1 VFHRRRF
8 HRQKAYLVL
17 SALRH
22 RAAELGEQAEFR
34 QVEHYAPSVRR
45 FSGGLSVGAPT
56 SYAARSFVTSL
67 PICVRPARG
76 FATGEVD
83 FEAWV
88 AGRGG
93 RGLLLEDFYREA
105 RVRHDVLMD
114 GAEPCGARWNYDA
127 DTGAA
132 TAGGRAARPSGADA
146 DTGRGR
152 DRRGGTARPRP
163 LASGRRCLL
172 RRTGRPAVGG
182 GHPTRGADAMLAGDP
197 WLAHSL
203 LSVPLNLGLLDPMEV
218 VARVEAAYRAGAV
231 PLASRRDSCGR

>member
-1 VFHRRRF
+1 MFHRRRF
-8 HRQKAYLVL
+8 HRQKAYLVR

-22 RAAELGEQAEFR
+22 RAVELGEQAEFR

-45 FSGGLSVGAPT
+45 FSGGLSVCAPT

-93 RGLLLEDFYREA
+93 RRLLLEDFYREA

-127 DTGAA
+127 DTGSRHRRGPSGSAVRSRRGHRPRTRSTRRYGA
-132 TAGGRAARPSGADA
+132 TSTAGKRPAMSPSPD
-146 DTGRGR
+146 
-152 DRRGGTARPRP
+152 GTARG
-163 LASGRRCLL
+163 GRRSPDA
-172 RRTGRPAVGG
+172 RR
-182 GHPTRGADAMLAGDP
+182 
-197 WLAHSL
+197 
-203 LSVPLNLGLLDPMEV
+203 
-218 VARVEAAYRAGAV
+218 
-231 PLASRRDSCGR
+231 